1 MTSRLNLYSFFH
13 LNLMFSSIEEE
24 SRPEVVQRCYWPLLR
39 LIRRYDLPIGI
50 EASGYTLETI
60 AAIDPDWITELRALC
75 TEGPAEFIGSGYAQ
89 LIGPLVPAAVN
100 RANQRFG
107 LQTYER
113 ILGFRPQLALVN
125 EQAYASGAIPMYRQ
139 AGYRAIIMEWDNP
152 GSDHPDWNP
161 DWRYLPQY
169 ALGPDDTALP
179 VIWNKSIP
187 FQKFQRYAHG
197 EIELP
202 EYLDFL
208 SSHQNG
214 EPRTFALYGND
225 AEIFDFRPGRFRTEA
240 ECGDE
245 SEWERIARLYA
256 TLKADHRF
264 CLIRPRQVLDFLS
277 RPNAGQRLRLE
288 TAAQPVPVKKQ
299 AKYNIL
305 RWGLTGRDDLE
316 LNTRCWR
323 LYEALASRAEIPD
336 EEGQNLCF
344 LWSSDFRTHITDRR
358 WQKLQERL
366 RETCGRIP
374 ALPRSTPPKRPAR
387 PSSDFKIGRQGHF
400 LDIETTDQR
409 LRLNCRR
416 GLAIDGW
423 GHTALGSLPLIG
435 TLPHGYF
442 DDIRYGADYY
452 TGHFVLEAAGR
463 HKITDLC
470 ATEPQWRIEDNRLA
484 VSADI
489 ETPLG
494 KVRKT
499 LYVSGHAARLTI
511 AYQFYWPA
519 CPTGTLR
526 LGHITVN
533 PEALHNDGLFF
544 STHNG
549 GDLPETFHLQGL
561 PINHLEPVSSLVSA
575 RTALG
580 MTEGLAELGDSR
592 HKIRVSVDKTTA
604 ALTGHIVYAPVGE
617 RYLYRLILSAM
628 ETDDTACLIRQRDC
642 FQDRQVHLTI
652 SAER

>member
-1 MTSRLNLYSFFH
+1 
-13 LNLMFSSIEEE
+13 MFSSIEEKN
-24 SRPEVVQRCYWPLLR
+24 RPEVVQRCYWPLLR
-39 LIRRYDLPIGI
+39 LIRQYDLPIGI

-60 AAIDPDWITELRALC
+60 AALDPAWITALRDLC
-75 TEGPAEFIGSGYAQ
+75 THGPAEFIGSGYAQ
-89 LIGPLVPAAVN
+89 IIGPLLPAAVN

-125 EQAYASGAIPMYRQ
+125 EQAYAAGLIPIYRQ

-152 GSDHPDWNP
+152 GSSHPDWNP

-187 FQKFQRYAHG
+187 FQKFQRYAHA

-240 ECGDE
+240 GYGDK
-245 SEWERIARLYA
+245 SEWERIARLYTA
-256 TLKADHRF
+256 LKDDRRF
-264 CLIRPRQVLDFLS
+264 CLIRPGQVLDFLDH
-277 RPNAGQRLRLE
+277 PAAGQRLRLE
-288 TAAQPVPVKKQ
+288 TATQPVPVKKQ

-305 RWGLTGRDDLE
+305 RWGLTGRDDLA
-316 LNTRCWR
+316 LNTACWQ
-323 LYEALASRAEIPD
+323 LYDTLTACPKTIDKEWK
-336 EEGQNLCF
+336 NLCY
-344 LWSSDFRTHITDRR
+344 LWSSDFRTHITAPR
-358 WQKLQERL
+358 WRKLQEEL
-366 RETCGRIP
+366 RETRGKLP
-374 ALPRSTPPKRPAR
+374 SAPRSTPLKRPSR
-387 PSSDFKIGRQGHF
+387 PPSDFNITRQGHY
-400 LDIETTDQR
+400 LDIETTSQR

-423 GHTALGSLPLIG
+423 WHRALGASPLIG

-470 ATEPQWRIEDNRLA
+470 ATDPQWRIEDDRLA
-484 VSADI
+484 IIADI

-499 LYVSGHAARLTI
+499 VHVLGHAARLRI
-511 AYQFYWPA
+511 AYQFHWPA
-519 CPTGTLR
+519 CPSGTLR

-533 PEALHNDGLFF
+533 PEAFHNDSLFF
-544 STHNG
+544 RTHNG
-549 GDLPETFHLQGL
+549 GDLPETFRLHGL
-561 PINHLEPVSSLVSA
+561 PVNHLEPVSSLVSA

-580 MTEGLAELGDSR
+580 MTEGMVELGDGR
-592 HKIRVSVDKTTA
+592 KKIRVTVDKSAA
-604 ALTGHIVYAPVGE
+604 ALTGHIAYAPVGH
-617 RYLYRLILSAM
+617 RYLYRLVLSAM
-628 ETDDTACLIRQRDC
+628 ETDDTACHIRQRDC
-642 FQDRQVHLTI
+642 LHDRTVCLTL
-652 SAER
+652 SADG